1 MIGYR
6 YNKKKNVVIA
16 YFCNDIHP
24 TSMKGKDYWQDGI
37 SNSLWKVFSQTDLIC
52 LRNWA
57 YDGIVEKAVSSVKT
71 VAVAKVTDD
80 CDIELAKKIA
90 KDRLNL
96 KWARLEK
103 RILGELIVKI
113 NSWMSVVND
122 RSSKKLEKCN
132 LKIARLSNHS
142 E

>member
-6 YNKKKNVVIA
+6 YNEKKKVVIA

-24 TSMKGKDYWQDGI
+24 NSMQGKDYWCDGI
-37 SNSLWKVFSQTDLIC
+37 SNSLWKVFSQEDLIC

-57 YDGIVEKAVSSVKT
+57 FDDIVRRAVSSVKT

-80 CDIELAKKIA
+80 CDVELAKKIA

-103 RILGELIVKI
+103 RILGELIAEI
-113 NSWMSVVND
+113 NSWMNVVNY

-132 LKIARLSNHS
+132 LKIARLSNHK